1 MRISDWS
8 SDVCSSD
15 LFAIGVVAGGGDHR
29 AYRLF
34 GRRTGRSVRGQ
45 AEIAGC
51 ALVQCGAAIVEVHAI
66 LSFRL
71 HALDA
76 VSVRWFPL
84 HDSQTD
90 RGRQHLCSRSASV
103 LGVRAAASR
112 VVRSEE
118 HTYELQSLMRISY
131 AVF

>member
-51 ALVQCGAAIVEVHAI
+51 ALVQCGAAIVEVPAI
-66 LSFRL
+66 ISFRL

-84 HDSQTD
+84 HEI
-90 RGRQHLCSRSASV
+90 GRAWCRE
-103 LGVRAAASR
+103 R
-112 VVRSEE
+112 VC
-118 HTYELQSLMRISY
+118 Q
-131 AVF
+131 